1 MIRQCVMDTAQSL
14 TLCACVMCMLRHTI
28 IVILATVFPANLLTG
43 AKRPQ
48 PCQPITWLDE
58 QQKNMHLNNNA
69 TKLNQTDGVSGR
81 DVCQHV
87 AGVCRNCDNV
97 DTKL

>member
-1 MIRQCVMDTAQSL
+1 
-14 TLCACVMCMLRHTI
+14 
-28 IVILATVFPANLLTG
+28 
-43 AKRPQ
+43 
-48 PCQPITWLDE
+48 
-58 QQKNMHLNNNA
+58 MHLNNKA
-69 TKLNQTDGVSGR
+69 TKLNQTECVSGR